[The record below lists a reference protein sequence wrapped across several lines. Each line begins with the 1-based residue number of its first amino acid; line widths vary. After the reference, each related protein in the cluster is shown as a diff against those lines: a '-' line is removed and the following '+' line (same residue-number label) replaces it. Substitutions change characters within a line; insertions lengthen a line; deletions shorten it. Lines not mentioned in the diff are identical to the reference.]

1 MKTHKKHLFSFVI
14 LLLMFFSQQST
25 AWGQS
30 GGNYQGTVT
39 DTSGETLI
47 GVSVLIK
54 GTTTGVVTN
63 IDGQYN
69 ISARQG
75 DVLVFSYVGMVTREL
90 PLGSQLVNNV
100 ILTEEAKGLEEVVV
114 IGYGVAKRKDV
125 TTAVSSV
132 STEDLDMRPITSAAQ
147 AIQGK
152 AAGVQVIQPNGRP
165 GAGMGLHR

>member
-114 IGYGVAKRKDV
+114 IGYGVAKRKDGISNNKV
-125 TTAVSSV
+125 VNRCKRLV
-132 STEDLDMRPITSAAQ
+132 KKFMFYL
-147 AIQGK
+147 IQ
-152 AAGVQVIQPNGRP
+152 I
-165 GAGMGLHR
+165 

>member
-63 IDGQYN
+63 IDGQ
-69 ISARQG
+69 
-75 DVLVFSYVGMVTREL
+75 
-90 PLGSQLVNNV
+90 
-100 ILTEEAKGLEEVVV
+100 
-114 IGYGVAKRKDV
+114 
-125 TTAVSSV
+125 
-132 STEDLDMRPITSAAQ
+132 
-147 AIQGK
+147 
-152 AAGVQVIQPNGRP
+152 
-165 GAGMGLHR
+165 